1 MKITAIKQQ
10 VKQQGRYS
18 IFVEGKYS
26 FSLSD
31 VALLDSKLIRGQELT
46 EQEVRNFQKSS
57 VDDKLYNQALRYIAL
72 RSRSKWEIETY
83 LKRKSSDYLLQQEI
97 VNKLTDIGFVN
108 DEAFAEAW
116 VANRRLLKSVSRRH
130 LLQEL
135 RAKHIADDIAQQVL
149 AEDETDELQTLR
161 ELVNRKRQQTRYQD
175 ELKLMQYLARQG
187 FQYDDIKSVLHEEK
201 D

>member
-1 MKITAIKQQ
+1 
-10 VKQQGRYS
+10 
-18 IFVEGKYS
+18 
-26 FSLSD
+26 
-31 VALLDSKLIRGQELT
+31 
-46 EQEVRNFQKSS
+46 
-57 VDDKLYNQALRYIAL
+57 
-72 RSRSKWEIETY
+72 
-83 LKRKSSDYLLQQEI
+83 
-97 VNKLTDIGFVN
+97 
-108 DEAFAEAW
+108 
-116 VANRRLLKSVSRRH
+116 LLKSVSRRH